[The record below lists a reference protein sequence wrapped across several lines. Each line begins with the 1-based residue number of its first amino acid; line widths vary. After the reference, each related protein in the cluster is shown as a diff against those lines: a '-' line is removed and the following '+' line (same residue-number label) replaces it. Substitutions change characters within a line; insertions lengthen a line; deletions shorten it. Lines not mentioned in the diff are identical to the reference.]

1 MILEGKGTKGKN
13 GQGEPTG
20 TLARLAR
27 LDRKVLLSSRIIW
40 ILLDLGN
47 SVR

>member
-1 MILEGKGTKGKN
+1 MILEGKGTRGKN
-13 GQGEPTG
+13 GQGSRTG
-20 TLARLAR
+20 TLAQLAR